1 MVRIEKVPEIP
12 QFMKVSN
19 QSNKKDLVN
28 LVESMMANVF
38 TVLNYFHGHIFAK
51 KSPEDELTEKLKKLL
66 RKTEELQKQEAELK
80 SEREELLRKTVQ
92 LQDQVIELQGVQLNR
107 VTETVQ
113 SNFRSFSAVVTQNCR
128 TALAP
133 KRIQKAVEK
142 AAASTREDVDRSK
155 NLMVF
160 GLHEGET
167 EDESELKTEV
177 ERVLEVLDEKP
188 KIEVKRVGLKRGER
202 ERPVIVKL
210 QNRDMLLNLLRKA
223 KQLRQSEKY
232 SRVYLARDMPY
243 ADRMERRELQKTVK
257 ELREKDPECKIRV
270 RGGAIN
276 ID

>member
-1 MVRIEKVPEIP
+1 M
-12 QFMKVSN
+12 
-19 QSNKKDLVN
+19 
-28 LVESMMANVF
+28 
-38 TVLNYFHGHIFAK
+38 
-51 KSPEDELTEKLKKLL
+51 
-66 RKTEELQKQEAELK
+66 
-80 SEREELLRKTVQ
+80 
-92 LQDQVIELQGVQLNR
+92 
-107 VTETVQ
+107 
-113 SNFRSFSAVVTQNCR
+113 
-128 TALAP
+128 AP

-232 SRVYLARDMPY
+232 SRVYLARDMSY